1 MLYLDIVRVC
11 SWLVNPL
18 YILVFKLNNSWN
30 RHIYHVWHLWNLA
43 IIIEEKLI
51 SKNAVGFRGHWVS
64 NSECG
69 LIPVIIQITCRI
81 TVQTIWLKIL
91 CIVRHYS
98 EILVDLFIIHYAGS
112 MGQWKGVEV
121 GGGHQ
126 IGVAVCSDIFNHLP
140 WKPGVKLIRC
150 YCTLHQQNTTGV
162 DSHWCQITTVS
173 LYMGHS

>member
-121 GGGHQ
+121 GGFHCTWDILRQVPLSRMSDYRAIRLDRLLTVHPQ
-126 IGVAVCSDIFNHLP
+126 ISV
-140 WKPGVKLIRC
+140 
-150 YCTLHQQNTTGV
+150 
-162 DSHWCQITTVS
+162 
-173 LYMGHS
+173 